1 MLAHAS
7 HAASLL
13 DAAPVRIPH
22 SGSPALPHYQDMAR
36 PALRVVATK
45 VPAKFRPRNFHPL
58 LNDLGP
64 LEPEALALRP
74 ERTHKYLF
82 QALQEGATHTFWEE
96 SLWTPVTVISTLP
109 IASVRR
115 RARFHSILAPGATA
129 FLHAHPSSSSRI
141 YSAQWSIMLRRHLD
155 IPVYDDSVRPLICS
169 HCSKP
174 MDSRGDH
181 ATICKHGFGV
191 VHRHNTVRNTFA
203 RDVVKPAGM
212 SYDFEVP
219 LLLPNTHRRPA
230 DILVQPGPPAAGA
243 PPDKSTAYDTTVR
256 SPFRQGIIRKAAL
269 TRGGAAEAADAP
281 KWSLHNRTL
290 RDVYDVPAHLP
301 LPDLDWQFVPLAFD
315 TLGAPSTGTIAV
327 INDFSRRISFRSASS
342 YESVQSRI

>member
-1 MLAHAS
+1 MGGNGFPSISMLAHAS
-7 HAASLL
+7 HAASRL

-36 PALRVVATK
+36 PTLRVVDTK
-45 VPAKFRPRNFHPL
+45 VPAKFQPLNFYPL
-58 LNDLGP
+58 LNDLGT

-82 QALQEGATHTFWEE
+82 QALNEGAAHTFWEE
-96 SLWTPVTVISTLP
+96 SLWTPGTVITTLP

-115 RARFHSILAPGATA
+115 RARFNSILAPGSTA
-129 FLHAHPSSSSRI
+129 FLHAHPSSSSRV

-169 HCSKP
+169 HCSIP

-181 ATICKHGFGV
+181 DTIGKHGFGV
-191 VHRHNTVRNTFA
+191 VHHHNTVRNTLA
-203 RDVVKPAGM
+203 RNVVKPAGL

-219 LLLPNTHRRPA
+219 LLLLNAHRRPA
-230 DILVQPGPPAAGA
+230 DLLVQLGPLAAGA
-243 PPDKSTAYDTTVR
+243 PPEKSTGYDITVR

-269 TRGGAAEAADAP
+269 THAGAAEAADAARLC
-281 KWSLHNRTL
+281 LHHRTL
-290 RDVYDVPAHLP
+290 CDVYDVPAHLP

-315 TLGAPSTGTIAV
+315 TWGGI
-327 INDFSRRISFRSASS
+327 DRHYRSN
-342 YESVQSRI
+342 